1 VVAAAE
7 RVLAGIATPQA
18 HGRQD
23 LPRDPAEQLPVP
35 FDSSFDM
42 VSGGSRTVLAGTDH
56 MVCASGR
63 SRQARDAL
71 PLPKG
76 RSMR

>member
-1 VVAAAE
+1 MVAAAE
-7 RVLAGIATPQA
+7 RVLVGIATPPA
-18 HGRQD
+18 DRRQD
-23 LPRDPAEQLPVP
+23 LPRGPAEQLPVP
-35 FDSSFDM
+35 FDSSFDIM
-42 VSGGSRTVLAGTDH
+42 SGGSRTVHPGTDH
-56 MVCASGR
+56 MVCASGQ